1 MTIICFKKE
10 LRDEFVRERTLDIK
24 AKNEMKLKR
33 DEQDKASSSQQKTSP
48 PSQSGRLRPSR
59 IPKSSTSPNFQ
70 KCKFLTNTSL
80 SDK

>member
-1 MTIICFKKE
+1 MRIVCFKKE

-48 PSQSGRLRPSR
+48 PSQSGLASACHPPPHWSTRP
-59 IPKSSTSPNFQ
+59 
-70 KCKFLTNTSL
+70 TNGS
-80 SDK
+80 KACVGVGQ